1 LLNTDIDALQA
12 LFKAQEGPAI
22 TACDMEDATAVVTLT
37 VPEQLAWFDGHF
49 PDNKVLPGVVQV
61 DWAGKL
67 ARALFVGKDR
77 FYQLTNIKFKSMVMP
92 GTAMQLSLSYNAAK
106 QSVTF
111 SFFEQSETFSTGSFK
126 FSAS

>member
-1 LLNTDIDALQA
+1 MLKTDIDALQA
-12 LFKAQEGPAI
+12 LFKVQEGPAI
-22 TACDMEDATAVVTLT
+22 TACDMENATAVVTLT

-49 PDNKVLPGVVQV
+49 PGNKVLPGVVQV

-67 ARALFVGKDR
+67 AKALFVAKDR

-92 GTAMQLSLSYNAAK
+92 GAVMQLTLSYNAAK
-106 QSVTF
+106 QSITF
-111 SFFEQSETFSTGSFK
+111 SFFDQSETFSSGSFK